1 MAKRRNAITGQ
12 WAARSIE
19 MLESPA
25 YRTLSLSAHRALARI
40 EIELAHHG
48 GNDNGKLPVTFDDF
62 VRYGVRRHS
71 IGSSLDELETLG
83 FIKITQH
90 GKMAKGAEYRRP
102 NLFLLA
108 TRPDLEG
115 VGPERCRWRRFQT
128 LEEAERAL
136 EQVRAR
142 RQNLK
147 AASVETAP
155 KPSAETAPKAK
166 FASAETA
173 PLAMA
178 ETAPLS
184 ISRVGTP
191 SEIGNLAAHDH
202 VEATRPSRFRSKR
215 AGALSFERWG
225 QVKPDPALTKRPHTA
240 GVLSKARWRTA
251 PDTGSNSQRPIVI
264 EAHPPNET
272 LLSNAQHADS
282 APRMA
287 EVSTRPAPTAAL
299 VQ

>member
-62 VRYGVRRHS
+62 VQYGVRRHS

-108 TRPDLEG
+108 TRPELEG
-115 VGPERCRWRRFQT
+115 VGPERCGWRRFQT
-128 LEEAERAL
+128 LDEAERAL
-136 EQVRAR
+136 ERVRAR

-147 AASVETAP
+147 AASAETAP

-184 ISRVGTP
+184 ISRMGTP
-191 SEIGNLAAHDH
+191 SELGNLATHDH
-202 VEATRPSRFRSKR
+202 PATWPSRFRSR
-215 AGALSFERWG
+215 RSGALSFERWG
-225 QVKPDPALTKRPHTA
+225 QVKPDPAPAKRPRRA
-240 GVLSKARWRTA
+240 GGLSQARWRIT
-251 PDTGSNSQRPIVI
+251 PDTASNSQRHLVV
-264 EAHPPNET
+264 EALRLNEE
-272 LLSNAQHADS
+272 LASDAPHADS
-282 APRMA
+282 ADRT
-287 EVSTRPAPTAAL
+287 VDISTPNAPTSPL
-299 VQ
+299 VH

>member
-1 MAKRRNAITGQ
+1 MANRRNAITGQ

-25 YRTLSLSAHRALARI
+25 YRALSLSAHRALARI

-62 VRYGVRRHS
+62 VQYGVRRHS

-108 TRPDLEG
+108 TRSELEG
-115 VGPERCRWRRFQT
+115 VGPERCGWRRFQT
-128 LEEAERAL
+128 MEEAERAL
-136 EQVRAR
+136 ERVRAR

-147 AASVETAP
+147 AASAETAP

-166 FASAETA
+166 STSAETA
-173 PLAMA
+173 PLTMA

-191 SEIGNLAAHDH
+191 SETGNLATHA
-202 VEATRPSRFRSKR
+202 EATRQSRFGSRR

-225 QVKPDPALTKRPHTA
+225 QVKPDRALRKRPRRD
-240 GVLSKARWRTA
+240 GGLSQARWRTA
-251 PDTGSNSQRPIVI
+251 PDTALNPQCPIVV
-264 EAHPPNET
+264 EALPPNEV
-272 LLSNAQHADS
+272 LSSNAHHAGS
-282 APRMA
+282 ARLTVDALTPQ
-287 EVSTRPAPTAAL
+287 APTSAL
-299 VQ
+299 VH